1 MRTLESTRPFP
12 FHWQANNLRLAPK
25 FRVSALLTIQR
36 FIDEYLAS
44 AQFRE
49 SVQPRVLIPVDMC
62 MLPWEYNIC
71 MAHDGAVMDMLVDV
85 LRPG

>member
-1 MRTLESTRPFP
+1 MHEPEP
-12 FHWQANNLRLAPK
+12 
-25 FRVSALLTIQR
+25 LTH
-36 FIDEYLAS
+36 EVAS
-44 AQFRE
+44 AQFRRFRE

-71 MAHDGAVMDMLVDV
+71 MPVAHDGAVMDMLVDV

>member
-1 MRTLESTRPFP
+1 MKTWNWQTSRKMALPVAVTFCAAL
-12 FHWQANNLRLAPK
+12 FH
-25 FRVSALLTIQR
+25 
-36 FIDEYLAS
+36 EYLAS

-71 MAHDGAVMDMLVDV
+71 MAHDGAVMDMLVDA